1 VVDPSL
7 RPGWPAHLVWGPVEL
22 HPPRRRDAEE
32 WSRVRLANEAWLA
45 PWEPTAAGPWAARHT
60 PAAYRA
66 MRRAVLRRAAMGL
79 SLPFVIRVEGRLAG
93 QVTIDNVVRGALRSG
108 NLGYWIDRAAA
119 GRGMASLA
127 VALVCDHAFGPARLH
142 RLQADIR
149 PENGPSRR
157 RTGAAT
163 STRRAEP
170 SAGHSSH
177 TTLRDTPRASL
188 ERGSTGRNFA
198 RQVTHVTGGV
208 QDGFGCAAGRS
219 GRAVVRRAGAHG
231 GDPR

>member
-7 RPGWPAHLVWGPVEL
+7 RPGWPAHLAWGPVEL

-60 PAAYRA
+60 PGAYRV

-79 SLPFVIRVEGRLAG
+79 SLPFVIRVEGRFAG

-108 NLGYWIDRAAA
+108 NLGYWVDRAVA

-142 RLQADIR
+142 RL
-149 PENGPSRR
+149 
-157 RTGAAT
+157 
-163 STRRAEP
+163 
-170 SAGHSSH
+170 
-177 TTLRDTPRASL
+177 
-188 ERGSTGRNFA
+188 
-198 RQVTHVTGGV
+198 
-208 QDGFGCAAGRS
+208 
-219 GRAVVRRAGAHG
+219 
-231 GDPR
+231 